1 MASQQ
6 DQNEIELKDKIQRL
20 LLRKFG
26 NTSRESMLKMFNE
39 YDKNK
44 NGNIDKGELEQLL
57 KDADVGNGL
66 TRGAWASGIIKKMDT
81 GSDKSISW
89 KEFDTVINSSN

>member
-6 DQNEIELKDKIQRL
+6 DEIELQDKIQRL

-26 NTSRESMLKMFNE
+26 HTSPESMRKLFNE

-57 KDADVGNGL
+57 KDADVGTGL
-66 TRGAWASGIIKKMDT
+66 TRGAWANGIIKKMDT